1 VGKQGKKK
9 RQQQGPH
16 PGAPHRSGG
25 PFGVWITDGHE
36 AEAEEEEMEKPPS
49 KFGTWFLRRLGY
61 KGTVEVK
68 PPPPP
73 HAHRPSHEHR
83 HVSEPPAEH

>member
-1 VGKQGKKK
+1 MGKRKPPDHGV
-9 RQQQGPH
+9 
-16 PGAPHRSGG
+16 PHRSGG

-49 KFGTWFLRRLGY
+49 RVGTWFLRRLGF
-61 KGTVEVK
+61 KGKVEVK
-68 PPPPP
+68 PPPRT

-83 HVSEPPAEH
+83 HVSEPPSGH

>member
-1 VGKQGKKK
+1 MGKRKQ
-9 RQQQGPH
+9 PDH
-16 PGAPHRSGG
+16 DLPHRSGG

-49 KFGTWFLRRLGY
+49 RIGTWLLRRLGY
-61 KGTVEVK
+61 KGKVEVK

-83 HVSEPPAEH
+83 HVEPPTGH